1 MSGGDGQS
9 WRCQGAGAMPAGI
22 AGQGGSG
29 RRLEMHEMGWG
40 QCRLELQ
47 VGAATVDFY
56 WQSRKGKDASR
67 LVLQRRGMAQIAP
80 CGHLWACLF
89 L

>member
-1 MSGGDGQS
+1 
-9 WRCQGAGAMPAGI
+9 MPVGI

-29 RRLEMHEMGWG
+29 RRLEMHETGWG

-67 LVLQRRGMAQIAP
+67 MAQIAP
-80 CGHLWACLF
+80 AATAASCGRAFSYKTTPSLKNIIFWHILKVKL
-89 L
+89 